1 MFKKEKNHKENY
13 NYIEVES
20 NPDSQVSHAM
30 QKFVVNIEFLNV
42 DKKYQALQITSTLPS
57 EGKTTL
63 VGNLAYLLTQ
73 KGYKTI
79 IIDLDLIKPKVNRIF
94 EKPNIDGLNK
104 YLIENAKKE
113 DIIVKTSRGVDFIPT
128 GQISGSV
135 SAILESEKLSTLI
148 EELKKDYDYIL
159 LDTPPMQ
166 VNADALMA
174 SKLACG
180 VLYVVAQNLIKKSLI
195 KESIKTL
202 KRRSIPIVGIV
213 LTQVKAPKREGYYY
227 YYYTKDND
235 WYS

>member
-1 MFKKEKNHKENY
+1 MFKKEKKHKENY

-42 DKKYQALQITSTLPS
+42 DKKYQALQITSTLPG

-79 IIDLDLIKPKVNRIF
+79 IIDLDLRKPKVNRIF

-113 DIIVKTSRGVDFIPT
+113 DIIVKTSRGVDFIPM

-135 SAILESEKLSTLI
+135 SHIESENFSTLT

>member
-1 MFKKEKNHKENY
+1 MFKKEKKHKENY

-79 IIDLDLIKPKVNRIF
+79 IIDLDLRKPKVNRIF

-113 DIIVKTSRGVDFIPT
+113 DIIVKTSRGVDFIPM

-235 WYS
+235 

>member
-1 MFKKEKNHKENY
+1 MFKKEKKHKENY

-79 IIDLDLIKPKVNRIF
+79 IIDLDLRKPKVNRIF

-148 EELKKDYDYIL
+148 EELKRL
-159 LDTPPMQ
+159 
-166 VNADALMA
+166 
-174 SKLACG
+174 
-180 VLYVVAQNLIKKSLI
+180 
-195 KESIKTL
+195 
-202 KRRSIPIVGIV
+202 
-213 LTQVKAPKREGYYY
+213 
-227 YYYTKDND
+227 
-235 WYS
+235 

>member
-1 MFKKEKNHKENY
+1 MFKKEKKHKENY

-79 IIDLDLIKPKVNRIF
+79 IIDLDLRKPKVNRIF

-135 SAILESEKLSTLI
+135 SAILEPEKLSTLI

-213 LTQVKAPKREGYYY
+213 LIQVKAPKREGYYY

>member
-1 MFKKEKNHKENY
+1 MFKKEKKHKENY

-79 IIDLDLIKPKVNRIF
+79 IIDLDLRKPKVNRIF

-235 WYS
+235 

>member
-1 MFKKEKNHKENY
+1 MFKKEKKHKENY

-79 IIDLDLIKPKVNRIF
+79 IIDLDLRKPKVNRIF

>member
-1 MFKKEKNHKENY
+1 MFKKEKKHKENY

-79 IIDLDLIKPKVNRIF
+79 IIDLDLRKPKVNRIF

-135 SAILESEKLSTLI
+135 SAILEPEKLSTLI

-235 WYS
+235 

>member
-1 MFKKEKNHKENY
+1 MFKKEKKHKENY

-79 IIDLDLIKPKVNRIF
+79 IIDLDLRKPKVNRIF

-135 SAILESEKLSTLI
+135 SAILEPEKLSTLI

>member
-1 MFKKEKNHKENY
+1 MFKKEKKHKENY

-79 IIDLDLIKPKVNRIF
+79 IIDLDLRKPKVNRIF

-166 VNADALMA
+166 VNADTLMA